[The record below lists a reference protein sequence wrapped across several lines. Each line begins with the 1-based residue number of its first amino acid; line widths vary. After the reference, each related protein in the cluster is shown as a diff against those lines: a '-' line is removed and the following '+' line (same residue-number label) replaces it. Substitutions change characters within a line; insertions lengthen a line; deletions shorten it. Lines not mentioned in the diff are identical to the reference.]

1 MNDMNEIHMPDAA
14 LARLFLPQTPRRD
27 VRYIPSQFVLPF
39 THNGK
44 TYAFHMLTKQLLET
58 SLPREAFAGDGFDS
72 LIEAM
77 FLVPE
82 DRDECAFYLS
92 VSAMLRLY
100 TQRKSVS
107 GYTIL
112 PTLGCNARCVYC
124 FEAGC
129 KQVTMT
135 PAIVKQTI
143 RYIVGSCAGEL
154 VLLNWFGGE
163 PLLCPETIDHI
174 CEGLRQAGVPYRSGM
189 VSNGSLITPA
199 LLEKMTGPWNLKRIY
214 ISMDGAEPDY
224 RARKRYYTDAGQYR
238 AVMESVSRL
247 SEAGI
252 AVSVRCNVDEGNWNG
267 VPRFLDDL
275 ARFVDHKENV
285 RVFLIPLMEVRAG
298 ENSLAFWEKVVASR
312 PLIEKAGFQPLN
324 YMGPSMKLRINHCM
338 ADGGSV
344 VIGPD
349 GSLYPCEHCLPE
361 SRFGDVFNGV
371 TDEAVRT
378 EFCRTD
384 RVREMCRRCLYLP
397 ECTSFASCP
406 CIDAHCR
413 ELRELVTLDALR
425 RMIDHRAAAG
435 NPDEDEL
442 IC

>member
-1 MNDMNEIHMPDAA
+1 MNELHKPDAA
-14 LARLFLPQTPRRD
+14 FARLFLPQTPHRG

-39 THNGK
+39 THNGRS
-44 TYAFHMLTKQLLET
+44 YAFHVLTKQLLET
-58 SLPREAFAGDGFDS
+58 ALPRETAAGDGFDP

-82 DRDECAFYLS
+82 DRDECAYYQS

-100 TQRKSVS
+100 AQKEGVR

-124 FEAGC
+124 YEEGRR
-129 KQVTMT
+129 QVTMT
-135 PAIVKQTI
+135 PEIIEQTI
-143 RYIVGSCAGEL
+143 RYIIGSHADKL
-154 VLLNWFGGE
+154 VHLNWFGGE
-163 PLLCPETIDHI
+163 PLLCPETIDRV

-199 LLEKMTGPWNLKRIY
+199 VLEKMTGPWNLKRIQ

-224 RARKRYYTDAGQYR
+224 RARKRYYTDGGQYR
-238 AVMESVSRL
+238 TVMESVSRL

-252 AVSVRCNVDEGNWNG
+252 TISVRCNVDEGNWDG

-275 ARFVDHKENV
+275 NRFVEHKEQ
-285 RVFLIPLMEVRAG
+285 VFVYFSPLMDVRAG
-298 ENSLAFWEKVVASR
+298 ENDLAFWEKVVAVR
-312 PLIEKAGFQPLN
+312 PLIEKAGFLPLN
-324 YMGPSMKLRINHCM
+324 YMGPYMKLRVNRCM

-349 GSLYPCEHCLPE
+349 GSLYPCEHCPSE

-371 TDEAVRT
+371 TDDAARK

-384 RVREMCRRCLYLP
+384 HVREKCRCCPYLP

-406 CIDAHCR
+406 WKDTHCR
-413 ELRELVTLDALR
+413 EAREMITMAALR
-425 RMIDHRAAAG
+425 RMVEDSGEAKK
-435 NPDEDEL
+435 PDEDEL
-442 IC
+442 VC